1 MRSRSVTL
9 PPIVFAQYINP
20 DPATDALSAS
30 VLSICFCVLVSG
42 LTYFVAELAIVRAVM
57 IAAGIVAA
65 LIVNSVLFPR
75 HCRVCGLYMFRA
87 GPSERAHSRYATQVL
102 FLSDTSRTL
111 GLLSSL
117 YLTLSQ

>member
-1 MRSRSVTL
+1 
-9 PPIVFAQYINP
+9 
-20 DPATDALSAS
+20 
-30 VLSICFCVLVSG
+30 
-42 LTYFVAELAIVRAVM
+42 M

-87 GPSERAHSRYATQVL
+87 GPSERAHSPYATQVL